1 MEAKAINKELK
12 KEVNELELKRNNDRT
27 STSWY
32 ELREAKKNKLIAK
45 DKLNETKQ

>member
-1 MEAKAINKELK
+1 MEAKALHKELK
-12 KEVNELELKRNNDRT
+12 KEVNELELRRNNDRT

-32 ELREAKKNKLIAK
+32 ELREAKKHKLMAK